1 MADPIE
7 MTFQAQAITAR
18 YADGAARDLGDIPA
32 AVQMLKAMA
41 EARLP
46 VSIEASDGD
55 ADLLARRTAE
65 LAGMRIE
72 ERDGRLYLMRPG
84 LAPAA
89 LSRPGQT
96 VAQAPT
102 KQRPGPVML
111 SLESGLYT
119 DSEAAFRAV
128 LASAGRSC
136 RSGRFHNF
144 GTGTFLRGST
154 SEGRIQTLFRNLI
167 DYGPDRIGG
176 KLSAWVGFME
186 QSPDPAD
193 RDYLAWSRAGVDP
206 RDEAAVQDRKRVM
219 PYFKAWTLFRVAA
232 GQR

>member
-18 YADGAARDLGDIPA
+18 YADGAARDLGNVPA
-32 AVQMLKAMA
+32 AVRMLKALA

-46 VSIEASDGD
+46 VSFESSDGD
-55 ADLLARRTAE
+55 AGRLARHTAE

-72 ERDGRLYLMRPG
+72 EREGRLYLIRPG

-89 LSRPGQT
+89 LVPPGLALPSR
-96 VAQAPT
+96 
-102 KQRPGPVML
+102 KHRPGPVML
-111 SLESGLYT
+111 SLEFGLFNC
-119 DSEAAFRAV
+119 SEAAFQAV
-128 LASAGRSC
+128 LVNAGRNC

-154 SEGRIQTLFRNLI
+154 SDGRIQTLFKNLL

-176 KLSAWVGFME
+176 KLSAWVDFME
-186 QSPDPAD
+186 LSDDPAD
-193 RDYLAWSRAGVDP
+193 RDYLAWNLAGVDP
-206 RDEAAVQDRKRVM
+206 RDGNAVQDRKRVM
-219 PYFKAWTLFRVAA
+219 PYFKAWALFRVAS
-232 GQR
+232 GRR